1 MEEMNELTA
10 EERARILQHE
20 LEAVYGSS
28 SYKIGRAVTWLPR
41 HAKKALAYLAHNGP
55 AISAKYLY
63 TYAKYHKVANKDYA
77 YWACLQ
83 KKDYPEA
90 LKKWFLETNYTH
102 TPLDLEHPKSF
113 SEKTQWLKLYGG
125 FEDVYPLVDKYAVR
139 EWVKEKIGEEY
150 LIPLLGV
157 WDRFD
162 DIDFDKLPDKFML
175 KVNHGAGWNIAVQD
189 KSKFDKADAKRK
201 IESWLKLNYCYLM
214 GGLDVQY
221 IHIKPRIIAE
231 KFIENDG
238 GDLYD
243 YKIFCFNGEPKIIL
257 HIEERYTDKE
267 ERMFFLDTDW
277 NQLPFNINV
286 PLELDADLPRP
297 ANLEKMLDIART
309 LSQGYTAVRV
319 DLYSLNDGSI
329 KFGEMTFTTESGISR
344 WHPESANDFMGSL
357 IHLPGVDDAPAGGQ
371 RVTPAVSVIVPVYKA
386 EATLDACVESI
397 LAQTFPDFEL
407 LLIDDESPDRCPEMC
422 DAWAKKDPRI
432 RVLHPAKAGPGPS
445 GARNAGVQA
454 AAAPWLTMVDSDDTI
469 APDLVEKLLAG
480 AETTGAELV
489 ICNGCPVTEDG
500 ARHPLPADEQF
511 TKDTLLDVDAF
522 WDAFHTP
529 WINQFTGTAHRLYAA
544 RLFDG
549 VRYPV
554 GLLHEDYYVL
564 PDLIAHCSA
573 VYCMAFTGYY
583 VLRHAGSI
591 TDGARH
597 EVRLAMT
604 KGDIHRAEYFLRNG
618 WYDRAE
624 GALTDAA
631 LFLHDNKRAYDLTKP
646 GHRAEFAE
654 TKRELCRVYDALAAQ
669 KGSAPMKLRAA
680 ALRAGL
686 GVFAMYVRARG

>member
-1 MEEMNELTA
+1 M
-10 EERARILQHE
+10 
-20 LEAVYGSS
+20 
-28 SYKIGRAVTWLPR
+28 
-41 HAKKALAYLAHNGP
+41 
-55 AISAKYLY
+55 
-63 TYAKYHKVANKDYA
+63 
-77 YWACLQ
+77 
-83 KKDYPEA
+83 
-90 LKKWFLETNYTH
+90 
-102 TPLDLEHPKSF
+102 
-113 SEKTQWLKLYGG
+113 
-125 FEDVYPLVDKYAVR
+125 
-139 EWVKEKIGEEY
+139 
-150 LIPLLGV
+150 
-157 WDRFD
+157 
-162 DIDFDKLPDKFML
+162 
-175 KVNHGAGWNIAVQD
+175 
-189 KSKFDKADAKRK
+189 
-201 IESWLKLNYCYLM
+201 
-214 GGLDVQY
+214 
-221 IHIKPRIIAE
+221 
-231 KFIENDG
+231 
-238 GDLYD
+238 
-243 YKIFCFNGEPKIIL
+243 
-257 HIEERYTDKE
+257 
-267 ERMFFLDTDW
+267 
-277 NQLPFNINV
+277 
-286 PLELDADLPRP
+286 
-297 ANLEKMLDIART
+297 
-309 LSQGYTAVRV
+309 
-319 DLYSLNDGSI
+319 
-329 KFGEMTFTTESGISR
+329 
-344 WHPESANDFMGSL
+344 
-357 IHLPGVDDAPAGGQ
+357 
-371 RVTPAVSVIVPVYKA
+371 TPAVSVIVPVYKA

-407 LLIDDESPDRCPEMC
+407 LLIDDESPDHCPEMC

-432 RVLHPAKAGPGPS
+432 RALHPAKAGPGPS

-554 GLLHEDYYVL
+554 DLLHEDYYVL

-669 KGSAPMKLRAA
+669 KGSASMKLRAA

>member
-1 MEEMNELTA
+1 M
-10 EERARILQHE
+10 
-20 LEAVYGSS
+20 
-28 SYKIGRAVTWLPR
+28 
-41 HAKKALAYLAHNGP
+41 
-55 AISAKYLY
+55 
-63 TYAKYHKVANKDYA
+63 
-77 YWACLQ
+77 
-83 KKDYPEA
+83 
-90 LKKWFLETNYTH
+90 
-102 TPLDLEHPKSF
+102 
-113 SEKTQWLKLYGG
+113 
-125 FEDVYPLVDKYAVR
+125 
-139 EWVKEKIGEEY
+139 
-150 LIPLLGV
+150 
-157 WDRFD
+157 
-162 DIDFDKLPDKFML
+162 
-175 KVNHGAGWNIAVQD
+175 
-189 KSKFDKADAKRK
+189 
-201 IESWLKLNYCYLM
+201 
-214 GGLDVQY
+214 
-221 IHIKPRIIAE
+221 
-231 KFIENDG
+231 
-238 GDLYD
+238 
-243 YKIFCFNGEPKIIL
+243 
-257 HIEERYTDKE
+257 
-267 ERMFFLDTDW
+267 
-277 NQLPFNINV
+277 
-286 PLELDADLPRP
+286 
-297 ANLEKMLDIART
+297 
-309 LSQGYTAVRV
+309 
-319 DLYSLNDGSI
+319 
-329 KFGEMTFTTESGISR
+329 
-344 WHPESANDFMGSL
+344 
-357 IHLPGVDDAPAGGQ
+357 
-371 RVTPAVSVIVPVYKA
+371 TPAVSVIVPVYKA

-480 AETTGAELV
+480 AEATGAELV

-544 RLFDG
+544 R
-549 VRYPV
+549 
-554 GLLHEDYYVL
+554 H
-564 PDLIAHCSA
+564 
-573 VYCMAFTGYY
+573 Y

-654 TKRELCRVYDALAAQ
+654 TKHELCRVYDALAAQ
-669 KGSAPMKLRAA
+669 KGSASMKLRAA

>member
-1 MEEMNELTA
+1 MAGTLYLCATP
-10 EERARILQHE
+10 
-20 LEAVYGSS
+20 
-28 SYKIGRAVTWLPR
+28 IGNLDDMTLRV
-41 HAKKALAYLAHNGP
+41 
-55 AISAKYLY
+55 
-63 TYAKYHKVANKDYA
+63 
-77 YWACLQ
+77 
-83 KKDYPEA
+83 
-90 LKKWFLETNYTH
+90 LKLLETADIIAAEDTRNT
-102 TPLDLEHPKSF
+102 
-113 SEKTQWLKLYGG
+113 LKLLNH
-125 FEDVYPLVDKYAVR
+125 FEIKTPMTSYHEYNKIDKGHV
-139 EWVKEKIGEEY
+139 
-150 LIPLLGV
+150 
-157 WDRFD
+157 
-162 DIDFDKLPDKFML
+162 
-175 KVNHGAGWNIAVQD
+175 
-189 KSKFDKADAKRK
+189 
-201 IESWLKLNYCYLM
+201 
-214 GGLDVQY
+214 
-221 IHIKPRIIAE
+221 
-231 KFIENDG
+231 
-238 GDLYD
+238 
-243 YKIFCFNGEPKIIL
+243 
-257 HIEERYTDKE
+257 
-267 ERMFFLDTDW
+267 
-277 NQLPFNINV
+277 
-286 PLELDADLPRP
+286 
-297 ANLEKMLDIART
+297 
-309 LSQGYTAVRV
+309 
-319 DLYSLNDGSI
+319 
-329 KFGEMTFTTESGISR
+329 
-344 WHPESANDFMGSL
+344 
-357 IHLPGVDDAPAGGQ
+357 
-371 RVTPAVSVIVPVYKA
+371 
-386 EATLDACVESI
+386 
-397 LAQTFPDFEL
+397 
-407 LLIDDESPDRCPEMC
+407 
-422 DAWAKKDPRI
+422 
-432 RVLHPAKAGPGPS
+432 
-445 GARNAGVQA
+445 
-454 AAAPWLTMVDSDDTI
+454 
-469 APDLVEKLLAG
+469 LVEKLLAG

-669 KGSAPMKLRAA
+669 KGSASMKLRAA

>member
-1 MEEMNELTA
+1 M
-10 EERARILQHE
+10 
-20 LEAVYGSS
+20 
-28 SYKIGRAVTWLPR
+28 
-41 HAKKALAYLAHNGP
+41 
-55 AISAKYLY
+55 
-63 TYAKYHKVANKDYA
+63 
-77 YWACLQ
+77 
-83 KKDYPEA
+83 
-90 LKKWFLETNYTH
+90 
-102 TPLDLEHPKSF
+102 
-113 SEKTQWLKLYGG
+113 
-125 FEDVYPLVDKYAVR
+125 
-139 EWVKEKIGEEY
+139 
-150 LIPLLGV
+150 
-157 WDRFD
+157 
-162 DIDFDKLPDKFML
+162 
-175 KVNHGAGWNIAVQD
+175 
-189 KSKFDKADAKRK
+189 
-201 IESWLKLNYCYLM
+201 
-214 GGLDVQY
+214 
-221 IHIKPRIIAE
+221 
-231 KFIENDG
+231 
-238 GDLYD
+238 
-243 YKIFCFNGEPKIIL
+243 
-257 HIEERYTDKE
+257 
-267 ERMFFLDTDW
+267 
-277 NQLPFNINV
+277 
-286 PLELDADLPRP
+286 
-297 ANLEKMLDIART
+297 
-309 LSQGYTAVRV
+309 
-319 DLYSLNDGSI
+319 
-329 KFGEMTFTTESGISR
+329 
-344 WHPESANDFMGSL
+344 
-357 IHLPGVDDAPAGGQ
+357 
-371 RVTPAVSVIVPVYKA
+371 TPAVSVIVPVYKA

-500 ARHPLPADEQF
+500 AQHPLPADEQF

-549 VRYPV
+549 VCYPV

-669 KGSAPMKLRAA
+669 KGSASMKLRAA
-680 ALRAGL
+680 ALKAGL